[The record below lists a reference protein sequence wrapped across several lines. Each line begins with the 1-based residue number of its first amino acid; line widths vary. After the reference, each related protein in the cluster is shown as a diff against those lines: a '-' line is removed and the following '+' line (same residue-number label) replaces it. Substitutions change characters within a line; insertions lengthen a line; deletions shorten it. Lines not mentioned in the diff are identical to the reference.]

1 MRKITQLKTVLEI
14 EGYKIEFNFIKGC
27 PTTNNDLKLSELIKE
42 EATKLGL
49 TVVSQRANL
58 EGENFSC
65 FQEHVK
71 GAMFNLG
78 TDIGSSFHNGEFKV
92 EPDALKIA
100 LNVHKRILKRLVR
113 V

>member
-1 MRKITQLKTVLEI
+1 MTQLKTVLEI

-27 PTTNNDLKLSELIKE
+27 PATNNDLKLCELIKE

-78 TDIGSSFHNGEFKV
+78 TGIGSSLHNGEFKV
-92 EPDALKIA
+92 DPDALKIA
-100 LNVHKRILKRLVR
+100 LNVYKRILKRLVR

>member
-1 MRKITQLKTVLEI
+1 MTQLKTVLEI
-14 EGYKIEFNFIKGC
+14 EGYKIEFA
-27 PTTNNDLKLSELIKE
+27 LSKAVLLQIMILNYLIIINE

-49 TVVSQRANL
+49 TVFSQRANL

-78 TDIGSSFHNGEFKV
+78 TGIGSSSHNGEFKV
-92 EPDALKIA
+92 EPDALK
-100 LNVHKRILKRLVR
+100 
-113 V
+113 